1 MYTASQHSCSLCKG
15 PHRES
20 FCPAARALVQKF
32 DAATADMPSGSVCN
46 LNRLL
51 YLYKQHY
58 STAFKPIDA
67 GFADMS
73 RVVKA
78 LSPFVVP
85 TVNISGTTQFVIR
98 GKVWSTAGGADT
110 WNLDLCTSPELV
122 SPIASKALSSTDQ
135 FATPDTIP
143 RETVS
148 DHFGTD
154 QCSTSKSLEDI
165 FKTTIVTTGQHSRAT
180 TLGLPYRRYHTKSL
194 SLFLHSIH
202 DDMCQGELTLV
213 DRFSTGCDSTLHLQ
227 CSNGNI
233 CALHGKSM
241 RAGTVDSNPKVDSDD
256 SAFLTLPMTVLASLA
271 GGLTCTGLNS
281 IMEDALGLAGIS
293 ENTFTKIEGKWALA
307 AETVL
312 QSVLIENILQETAA
326 AYAQNSFNETIS
338 GESCISIG
346 VMGDA
351 CWSKISHGKTYNAL
365 AGFGVILG
373 DLTGLPMAYGVRN
386 SKCKACDDGVTVAC
400 DCSQQN
406 EELFAAP
413 AGGSEDT
420 VCVLPLLHHNCFKNW
435 SGSAG
440 SMEADIVATACVS
453 VTARGS
459 EVMPCLQCLRNG
471 TVIGIK
477 KCADPG
483 HIHTYTVPG
492 TQDTLTHRILIDTY
506 TADGDTST
514 IVAIN
519 KQYIWCTVS
528 KIEDVNHSVKSASN
542 TLYAKRKEDTSL
554 GTILGSGEMRLT
566 NSMIKKIVSYARKN
580 IAFNSDAGH
589 GILSVANLKTDML
602 KFWKH
607 LKGDHTGCRPLRC
620 EKSGTSVLIIPC
632 PTVLDQTVEDVLHGL
647 ACKAAQLI
655 LNGCSNPCE
664 SIFQSHSSMSGAKH
678 INVITGASWTC
689 RARFTLLKKSLGS
702 SFKSRLLDHW
712 FPGTNLCPSLSLSPS
727 HYQFMLL
734 LFLFHK
740 LSSTLKLYVLE

>member
-1 MYTASQHSCSLCKG
+1 MRCLTWPLLSRTRSRFRS
-15 PHRES
+15 
-20 FCPAARALVQKF
+20 RAL
-32 DAATADMPSGSVCN
+32 
-46 LNRLL
+46 
-51 YLYKQHY
+51 
-58 STAFKPIDA
+58 AF
-67 GFADMS
+67 FLS
-73 RVVKA
+73 R
-78 LSPFVVP
+78 
-85 TVNISGTTQFVIR
+85 
-98 GKVWSTAGGADT
+98 
-110 WNLDLCTSPELV
+110 
-122 SPIASKALSSTDQ
+122 
-135 FATPDTIP
+135 
-143 RETVS
+143 
-148 DHFGTD
+148 
-154 QCSTSKSLEDI
+154 SL
-165 FKTTIVTTGQHSRAT
+165 A
-180 TLGLPYRRYHTKSL
+180 PSL
-194 SLFLHSIH
+194 SL
-202 DDMCQGELTLV
+202 
-213 DRFSTGCDSTLHLQ
+213 
-227 CSNGNI
+227 
-233 CALHGKSM
+233 
-241 RAGTVDSNPKVDSDD
+241 
-256 SAFLTLPMTVLASLA
+256 SL
-271 GGLTCTGLNS
+271 S
-281 IMEDALGLAGIS
+281 YS
-293 ENTFTKIEGKWALA
+293 HKHVGKWALA

-312 QSVLIENILQETAA
+312 QSVLIENILQEAAA
-326 AYAQNSFNETIS
+326 AYVQNSFNETIS

-386 SKCKACDDGVTVAC
+386 SRCKACDDWVTVAC

-514 IVAIN
+514 IVDIN

-589 GILSVANLKTDML
+589 GILSVANLKTDMHNI
-602 KFWKH
+602 WKH

-632 PTVLDQTVEDVLHGL
+632 PTVLDQTVEGVLHGL

-712 FPGTNLCPSLSLSPS
+712 FPGTNLCSLSFSLSLS
-727 HYQFMLL
+727 LL
-734 LFLFHK
+734 IHVAFVPF
-740 LSSTLKLYVLE
+740 S